1 MALVTSCK
9 LPGSIRD
16 LAIFSRTRVSEDSA
30 IAGCCVVKNQKSAVV
45 AICFLLACL
54 GGCASKESSDTTPKP
69 QTSTAAG
76 NGPALTTTP
85 SQLTT
90 TASAESTTAPSTTE
104 TVSPFADSAG
114 TSTAATTTAEA
125 ETSTAAP
132 TSTTS
137 AEVSSPA
144 ASDGKPVEL
153 AGKPVDLVGKPA
165 ELVGKPGD
173 LYGKPSN
180 LRGKPVELTGKPVEL
195 TGKPVELTGKPVE
208 LTGKP
213 VELVGKPVELVGKPV
228 ELVGKPVEL
237 TGKPVELTGKPV
249 ALTGNA
255 VDLTVKET
263 PQEIRIDMATD
274 VLFDFDKST
283 LLPKARQTL
292 HKAAGIIRDKAKGAV
307 RIEGYT
313 DGKGSD
319 AYNQKLSER
328 RANAVR
334 DWFAKNEELSAVQFD
349 TQGFGAKNPVA
360 PNKKPDGSD
369 NPAGRQKNR
378 RVTIVIVK

>member
-195 TGKPVELTGKPVE
+195 
-208 LTGKP
+208 
-213 VELVGKPVELVGKPV
+213 VGKPVELVGKPV
-228 ELVGKPVEL
+228 ELV
-237 TGKPVELTGKPV
+237 GKPVELTGKPV